1 MKVTLTFNEQR
12 RAAYRQQGLWGDA
25 SLADYWQQT
34 ARAMPDKIAVVDNH
48 GATYTYSALDH
59 AASCLA
65 NWMLAKGIESGD
77 RIAFQL
83 PGWCE
88 FTVIYLAC
96 LKTGAVSV
104 PLLPSWREAELVWVL
119 NKCQAKMFFA
129 PTLFKQTRPVDL
141 ILPLQN
147 QLPQLQQIV
156 GVDKLAPA
164 TSSLSLSQIL
174 ADNTPLTTA
183 ITTHGDELAAVLF
196 TSGTEGLPKGVML
209 THNNILASE
218 RAYCARLNLTWQD
231 VFMMP
236 APLGHATG
244 FLHGVTAPFLIGAR
258 SVLLDIFTP
267 DACLALL
274 EQQRC
279 TCMLG
284 ATPFVYDLLNL
295 LEKQPADLSALR
307 FFLCGGTTIPKKVA
321 RECQQ
326 RGIKLLSVY
335 GSTESSPHAVV
346 NLDDPLPRF
355 MHTDGYAAAG
365 VEIKVVD
372 DARKTYGS
380 TESSPHAV
388 VNLDDPLPRFMH
400 TDGYAAAG
408 VEIKVVDD
416 ARKTLPP
423 GCEGEEASRGPN
435 VFMGYFDEP
444 ELTARALDEEGWY
457 YSGDLCRM
465 DEAGYIKITGRKK
478 DIIVRGGENISSRE
492 VEDILLQH
500 PKIHD
505 ACVVAMPDERLGE
518 RSCAYVVLK
527 APHHSLSL
535 EEVVAFFSRKRVAKY
550 KYPEH
555 IVVIE
560 KLPRTVSGKIQKF
573 LLRKDIMR
581 RLTQDVC
588 EEIE

>member
-48 GATYTYSALDH
+48 GASYTYSALDH

-96 LKTGAVSV
+96 LKIGAVSV

-164 TSSLSLSQIL
+164 TSSLSLSQII
-174 ADNTPLTTA
+174 ADNTSLTTA

-218 RAYCARLNLTWQD
+218 RAYCVRLNLTWQD

-284 ATPFVYDLLNL
+284 ATPFVYDLLNV

-326 RGIKLLSVY
+326 LGIKLLSVY

-346 NLDDPLPRF
+346 NLDDPLSRF

-365 VEIKVVD
+365 VK
-372 DARKTYGS
+372 
-380 TESSPHAV
+380 
-388 VNLDDPLPRFMH
+388 
-400 TDGYAAAG
+400 
-408 VEIKVVDD
+408 IKVVDD

-560 KLPRTVSGKIQKF
+560 KLPRTASGKIQKF

>member
-48 GATYTYSALDH
+48 GASYTYSALDH

-96 LKTGAVSV
+96 LKIGAVSV

-164 TSSLSLSQIL
+164 TSSLSLSQII
-174 ADNTPLTTA
+174 ADNTSLTTA

-236 APLGHATG
+236 APLGHATD

-284 ATPFVYDLLNL
+284 ATPFVYDLLNV

-346 NLDDPLPRF
+346 NLDDPL
-355 MHTDGYAAAG
+355 
-365 VEIKVVD
+365 
-372 DARKTYGS
+372 S
-380 TESSPHAV
+380 
-388 VNLDDPLPRFMH
+388 RFMH

-560 KLPRTVSGKIQKF
+560 KLPRTASGKIQKF

>member
-1 MKVTLTFNEQR
+1 MHPTGPHLGPDVLFRESNMKVTLTFNEQR

-48 GATYTYSALDH
+48 GASYTYSALDH

-96 LKTGAVSV
+96 LKIGAVSV

-164 TSSLSLSQIL
+164 TSSLSLSQII

-346 NLDDPLPRF
+346 NLDDPL
-355 MHTDGYAAAG
+355 
-365 VEIKVVD
+365 
-372 DARKTYGS
+372 S
-380 TESSPHAV
+380 
-388 VNLDDPLPRFMH
+388 RFMH

-465 DEAGYIKITGRKK
+465 DEADYIKITGRKK

-560 KLPRTVSGKIQKF
+560 KLPRTASGKIQKF

>member
-48 GATYTYSALDH
+48 GASYTYSALDH

-164 TSSLSLSQIL
+164 TSSLSLSQII
-174 ADNTPLTTA
+174 ADNIPLTTA

-274 EQQRC
+274 EQQRE
-279 TCMLG
+279 T
-284 ATPFVYDLLNL
+284 
-295 LEKQPADLSALR
+295 
-307 FFLCGGTTIPKKVA
+307 
-321 RECQQ
+321 CQQ
-326 RGIKLLSVY
+326 LGIKLLSVY

-346 NLDDPLPRF
+346 NLDDPL
-355 MHTDGYAAAG
+355 
-365 VEIKVVD
+365 
-372 DARKTYGS
+372 S
-380 TESSPHAV
+380 
-388 VNLDDPLPRFMH
+388 RFMH

-505 ACVVAMPDERLGE
+505 ACVVAMSDERLGE

-560 KLPRTVSGKIQKF
+560 KLPRTTSGKIQKF

-588 EEIE
+588 EEIEYVSSSGIT

>member
-48 GATYTYSALDH
+48 GASYTYSALDH

-96 LKTGAVSV
+96 LKIGAVSV

-164 TSSLSLSQIL
+164 TSSLSLSQII
-174 ADNTPLTTA
+174 ADNTSLTTA

-284 ATPFVYDLLNL
+284 ATPFVYDLLNV

-326 RGIKLLSVY
+326 RVIKLLSVY

-346 NLDDPLPRF
+346 NLDDPL
-355 MHTDGYAAAG
+355 
-365 VEIKVVD
+365 
-372 DARKTYGS
+372 S
-380 TESSPHAV
+380 
-388 VNLDDPLPRFMH
+388 RFMH

-505 ACVVAMPDERLGE
+505 ACVVAMSDERLGE

-560 KLPRTVSGKIQKF
+560 KLPRTTSGKIQKF

>member
-48 GATYTYSALDH
+48 GASYTYSALDH

-96 LKTGAVSV
+96 LKIGAVSV

-164 TSSLSLSQIL
+164 TSSLSLSQII

-346 NLDDPLPRF
+346 NLDDPL
-355 MHTDGYAAAG
+355 
-365 VEIKVVD
+365 
-372 DARKTYGS
+372 S
-380 TESSPHAV
+380 
-388 VNLDDPLPRFMH
+388 RFMH

-555 IVVIE
+555 IMVIE
-560 KLPRTVSGKIQKF
+560 KLPRTASGKIQKF

>member
-48 GATYTYSALDH
+48 GASYTYSALDH

-96 LKTGAVSV
+96 LKIGAVSV

-164 TSSLSLSQIL
+164 TSSLSLSQII

-284 ATPFVYDLLNL
+284 ATPFVDDLLNV

-326 RGIKLLSVY
+326 LGIKLLSVY

-346 NLDDPLPRF
+346 NLDDPLSRF
-355 MHTDGYAAAG
+355 MHT
-365 VEIKVVD
+365 E
-372 DARKTYGS
+372 
-380 TESSPHAV
+380 
-388 VNLDDPLPRFMH
+388 
-400 TDGYAAAG
+400 GYAAAG

-465 DEAGYIKITGRKK
+465 DEDGYIKITGRKK

-560 KLPRTVSGKIQKF
+560 KLPRTASGKIQKF

>member
-25 SLADYWQQT
+25 SLTDYWQQT

-48 GATYTYSALDH
+48 GASYTYSALDH

-96 LKTGAVSV
+96 LKIGAVSV

-164 TSSLSLSQIL
+164 TSALSLSQII

-183 ITTHGDELAAVLF
+183 ITVHGDELAAVLF

-346 NLDDPLPRF
+346 NLDDPL
-355 MHTDGYAAAG
+355 
-365 VEIKVVD
+365 
-372 DARKTYGS
+372 S
-380 TESSPHAV
+380 
-388 VNLDDPLPRFMH
+388 RFMH

-560 KLPRTVSGKIQKF
+560 ILPRTASGKIQKF

-581 RLTQDVC
+581 RLTQDAC

>member
-48 GATYTYSALDH
+48 GASYTYSALDH
-59 AASCLA
+59 TASCLA

-96 LKTGAVSV
+96 LKIGAVSV

-164 TSSLSLSQIL
+164 TSSLSLSQII

-346 NLDDPLPRF
+346 NLDDPL
-355 MHTDGYAAAG
+355 
-365 VEIKVVD
+365 
-372 DARKTYGS
+372 S
-380 TESSPHAV
+380 
-388 VNLDDPLPRFMH
+388 RFMH

-560 KLPRTVSGKIQKF
+560 KLPRTTSGKIQKF

>member
-48 GATYTYSALDH
+48 GASYTYSALDH

-96 LKTGAVSV
+96 LKIGAVSV

-164 TSSLSLSQIL
+164 TSSLSLSQII

-346 NLDDPLPRF
+346 NLDDPL
-355 MHTDGYAAAG
+355 
-365 VEIKVVD
+365 
-372 DARKTYGS
+372 S
-380 TESSPHAV
+380 
-388 VNLDDPLPRFMH
+388 RFMH

-581 RLTQDVC
+581 RLTQDGNVSNWLNVMYNARF
-588 EEIE
+588 

>member
-1 MKVTLTFNEQR
+1 MHPTGPHLGPDVLFRESNMKVTLTFNEQR

-48 GATYTYSALDH
+48 GASYTYSALDH

-96 LKTGAVSV
+96 LKIGAVSV

-147 QLPQLQQIV
+147 RLPQLQQIV

-164 TSSLSLSQIL
+164 TSSLSLSQII

-284 ATPFVYDLLNL
+284 ATPFVYDLLNV

-326 RGIKLLSVY
+326 LGIKLLSVY

-346 NLDDPLPRF
+346 NLDDPL
-355 MHTDGYAAAG
+355 
-365 VEIKVVD
+365 
-372 DARKTYGS
+372 S
-380 TESSPHAV
+380 
-388 VNLDDPLPRFMH
+388 RFMH

-560 KLPRTVSGKIQKF
+560 KLPRTASGKIQKF
-573 LLRKDIMR
+573 LLRKDIML

>member
-48 GATYTYSALDH
+48 GASYTYSALDH

-96 LKTGAVSV
+96 LKIGAVSV
-104 PLLPSWREAELVWVL
+104 PLFPSWREAELVWVP

-147 QLPQLQQIV
+147 QLLQLQQIV

-164 TSSLSLSQIL
+164 TSSLSLSQII
-174 ADNTPLTTA
+174 AYNTPLTTA
-183 ITTHGDELAAVLF
+183 ITVHGDELAAVLF

-346 NLDDPLPRF
+346 NLDDPL
-355 MHTDGYAAAG
+355 
-365 VEIKVVD
+365 
-372 DARKTYGS
+372 S
-380 TESSPHAV
+380 
-388 VNLDDPLPRFMH
+388 RFMH

-505 ACVVAMPDERLGE
+505 ACVIAMPDERLGE

-535 EEVVAFFSRKRVAKY
+535 EDVVAFFSRKRVAKY

-560 KLPRTVSGKIQKF
+560 KLPRTASGKIQKF

>member
-96 LKTGAVSV
+96 LKIGAVSV

-164 TSSLSLSQIL
+164 TSSLSLRQII
-174 ADNTPLTTA
+174 ADNIPLTTA

-218 RAYCARLNLTWQD
+218 RAYCARLNLTWLD

-326 RGIKLLSVY
+326 LGIKLLSVY

-346 NLDDPLPRF
+346 NLDDPLSRF

-365 VEIKVVD
+365 VEIKVV
-372 DARKTYGS
+372 
-380 TESSPHAV
+380 
-388 VNLDDPLPRFMH
+388 N
-400 TDGYAAAG
+400 
-408 VEIKVVDD
+408 D

-560 KLPRTVSGKIQKF
+560 KLPRTASGKIQKF

-581 RLTQDVC
+581 RLTQDAC

>member
-48 GATYTYSALDH
+48 GASYTYSALDH

-96 LKTGAVSV
+96 LKIGAVSV

-164 TSSLSLSQIL
+164 TSSLSLSQII

-196 TSGTEGLPKGVML
+196 TSGTEGLPKGVVL

-244 FLHGVTAPFLIGAR
+244 FLHGVTAPLLIGAR

-295 LEKQPADLSALR
+295 VEKQPADLSALR

-346 NLDDPLPRF
+346 NLDDPL
-355 MHTDGYAAAG
+355 
-365 VEIKVVD
+365 
-372 DARKTYGS
+372 S
-380 TESSPHAV
+380 
-388 VNLDDPLPRFMH
+388 RFMH

-423 GCEGEEASRGPN
+423 GCKGEEASRGPN

-560 KLPRTVSGKIQKF
+560 KLPRTASGKIQKF

>member
-96 LKTGAVSV
+96 LKIGAVSV

-147 QLPQLQQIV
+147 QLPHLQQIV

-164 TSSLSLSQIL
+164 TSSLSLSQIIT
-174 ADNTPLTTA
+174 DNTPLMTA
-183 ITTHGDELAAVLF
+183 ISVHGDELAAVLF
-196 TSGTEGLPKGVML
+196 TSGTEGMPKGVML

-218 RAYCARLNLTWQD
+218 RAYCARLNLTWLD

-244 FLHGVTAPFLIGAR
+244 FLHGVTAPFLVGAR

-267 DACLALL
+267 ETCLSLL

-346 NLDDPLPRF
+346 NLDDPL
-355 MHTDGYAAAG
+355 
-365 VEIKVVD
+365 
-372 DARKTYGS
+372 S
-380 TESSPHAV
+380 
-388 VNLDDPLPRFMH
+388 RFMH

-416 ARKTLPP
+416 ARKTLPA

-444 ELTARALDEEGWY
+444 ELTARALDDKGWY
-457 YSGDLCRM
+457 YSGDLCCM

-518 RSCAYVVLK
+518 RSCAYIVLK
-527 APHHSLSL
+527 SPHHSLSL
-535 EEVVAFFSRKRVAKY
+535 EDVVAFFSRKRVAKY

-555 IVVIE
+555 IVITE
-560 KLPRTVSGKIQKF
+560 KLPRTASGKIQKF
-573 LLRKDIMR
+573 LLRKDIIQ
-581 RLTQDVC
+581 RLTEGYC
-588 EEIE
+588 AITE

>member
-48 GATYTYSALDH
+48 GASYTYSALDH

-65 NWMLAKGIESGD
+65 NWMLTKGIESGD

-96 LKTGAVSV
+96 LKIGAVSV

-147 QLPQLQQIV
+147 QLLQLQQIV

-164 TSSLSLSQIL
+164 TSSLSLSQII

-183 ITTHGDELAAVLF
+183 ITVHGDELAAVLF

-346 NLDDPLPRF
+346 NLDDPL
-355 MHTDGYAAAG
+355 
-365 VEIKVVD
+365 
-372 DARKTYGS
+372 S
-380 TESSPHAV
+380 
-388 VNLDDPLPRFMH
+388 RFMH

-423 GCEGEEASRGPN
+423 GYEGEEASRGPN

-457 YSGDLCRM
+457 YSGDLCCM

-518 RSCAYVVLK
+518 RTCAYVVLK

>member
-48 GATYTYSALDH
+48 GASYTYSALDH

-96 LKTGAVSV
+96 LKIGAVSV

-164 TSSLSLSQIL
+164 TSSLSLSQII

-326 RGIKLLSVY
+326 RSIKLLSVY

-346 NLDDPLPRF
+346 NLDDPL
-355 MHTDGYAAAG
+355 
-365 VEIKVVD
+365 
-372 DARKTYGS
+372 S
-380 TESSPHAV
+380 
-388 VNLDDPLPRFMH
+388 RFMH

-560 KLPRTVSGKIQKF
+560 KLPRTASGKIQKF

>member
-12 RAAYRQQGLWGDA
+12 RAAYRQQRLWGDA

-48 GATYTYSALDH
+48 GASYTYSALDH

-96 LKTGAVSV
+96 LKIGAVSV

-164 TSSLSLSQIL
+164 TSSLSLSQII
-174 ADNTPLTTA
+174 ADNTSLTTA

-284 ATPFVYDLLNL
+284 ATPFVYDLLNV

-346 NLDDPLPRF
+346 NLDDPL
-355 MHTDGYAAAG
+355 
-365 VEIKVVD
+365 
-372 DARKTYGS
+372 S
-380 TESSPHAV
+380 
-388 VNLDDPLPRFMH
+388 RFMH

-505 ACVVAMPDERLGE
+505 ACVVAMSDERLGE

-560 KLPRTVSGKIQKF
+560 KLPRTTSGKIQKF

>member
-1 MKVTLTFNEQR
+1 MHPTGPHLGPDVLFRESNMKVTLTFNEQR

-48 GATYTYSALDH
+48 GASYTYSALDH

-96 LKTGAVSV
+96 LKIGAVSV

-164 TSSLSLSQIL
+164 TSSLSLSQII
-174 ADNTPLTTA
+174 ADNTSLTTA

-284 ATPFVYDLLNL
+284 ATPFVYDLLNV

-346 NLDDPLPRF
+346 NLDDPL
-355 MHTDGYAAAG
+355 
-365 VEIKVVD
+365 
-372 DARKTYGS
+372 S
-380 TESSPHAV
+380 
-388 VNLDDPLPRFMH
+388 RFMH

-478 DIIVRGGENISSRE
+478 DIIVRGGENISRRE

-505 ACVVAMPDERLGE
+505 ACVVAMSDERLGE

-560 KLPRTVSGKIQKF
+560 KLPRTTSGKIQKF

>member
-1 MKVTLTFNEQR
+1 MHPTGPHLGPDVLFRESKMKVTLTFNEQR

-34 ARAMPDKIAVVDNH
+34 AHAMPDKIAVVDNH
-48 GATYTYSALDH
+48 GASYTYSALDH

-96 LKTGAVSV
+96 LKIGAVSV

-164 TSSLSLSQIL
+164 TSSLSLSQII
-174 ADNTPLTTA
+174 ADNTPLTMA

-236 APLGHATG
+236 APLGLATG

-346 NLDDPLPRF
+346 NLDDPL
-355 MHTDGYAAAG
+355 
-365 VEIKVVD
+365 
-372 DARKTYGS
+372 S
-380 TESSPHAV
+380 
-388 VNLDDPLPRFMH
+388 RFMH

-560 KLPRTVSGKIQKF
+560 KLPRTASGKIQKF

>member
-48 GATYTYSALDH
+48 GASYNYSALDH

-77 RIAFQL
+77 RMAFQL

-96 LKTGAVSV
+96 LKIGAVSV

-164 TSSLSLSQIL
+164 TSSLSLSQII

-284 ATPFVYDLLNL
+284 ATPFVYDLLNV

-326 RGIKLLSVY
+326 LGIKLLSVY

-346 NLDDPLPRF
+346 NLDDPL
-355 MHTDGYAAAG
+355 
-365 VEIKVVD
+365 
-372 DARKTYGS
+372 S
-380 TESSPHAV
+380 
-388 VNLDDPLPRFMH
+388 RFMH

-560 KLPRTVSGKIQKF
+560 KLPRTASGKIQKF

>member
-48 GATYTYSALDH
+48 GASYTYSALDH

-96 LKTGAVSV
+96 LKIGAVSV

-164 TSSLSLSQIL
+164 TSSLSLSQII
-174 ADNTPLTTA
+174 ADNTSLTTA

-274 EQQRC
+274 EQQSC

-284 ATPFVYDLLNL
+284 ATPFVYDLLNV

-346 NLDDPLPRF
+346 NLDDPL
-355 MHTDGYAAAG
+355 
-365 VEIKVVD
+365 
-372 DARKTYGS
+372 S
-380 TESSPHAV
+380 
-388 VNLDDPLPRFMH
+388 RFMH

-423 GCEGEEASRGPN
+423 GCEGEASRGPN

-505 ACVVAMPDERLGE
+505 ACVVAMSDERLGE

-560 KLPRTVSGKIQKF
+560 KLPRTTSGKIQKF

>member
-1 MKVTLTFNEQR
+1 MHPTGPHLGPDVLFRESKMKVTLTFNEQR

-48 GATYTYSALDH
+48 GASYTYSALDH

-96 LKTGAVSV
+96 LKICAVSV

-164 TSSLSLSQIL
+164 TSSLSLSQII

-346 NLDDPLPRF
+346 NLDDPL
-355 MHTDGYAAAG
+355 
-365 VEIKVVD
+365 
-372 DARKTYGS
+372 S
-380 TESSPHAV
+380 
-388 VNLDDPLPRFMH
+388 RFMH

-560 KLPRTVSGKIQKF
+560 KLPRTASGKIQKF

>member
-48 GATYTYSALDH
+48 GASYNYSALDH

-96 LKTGAVSV
+96 LKIGAVSV

-164 TSSLSLSQIL
+164 TSSLSLSQII

-244 FLHGVTAPFLIGAR
+244 FLHGVTAPFLIGTR

-284 ATPFVYDLLNL
+284 ATPFVYDLLNV

-326 RGIKLLSVY
+326 LGIKLLSVY

-346 NLDDPLPRF
+346 NLDDPL
-355 MHTDGYAAAG
+355 
-365 VEIKVVD
+365 
-372 DARKTYGS
+372 S
-380 TESSPHAV
+380 
-388 VNLDDPLPRFMH
+388 RFMH

-560 KLPRTVSGKIQKF
+560 KLPRTASGKIQKF

>member
-96 LKTGAVSV
+96 LKIGAVSV

-183 ITTHGDELAAVLF
+183 ITVHGDELAAVLF

-267 DACLALL
+267 AACLALL

-346 NLDDPLPRF
+346 NLDDPLSRF

-372 DARKTYGS
+372 
-380 TESSPHAV
+380 
-388 VNLDDPLPRFMH
+388 N
-400 TDGYAAAG
+400 
-408 VEIKVVDD
+408 

-444 ELTARALDEEGWY
+444 ELTARAQDEEGWY

-535 EEVVAFFSRKRVAKY
+535 EDVVAFFSRKRVAKY

-560 KLPRTVSGKIQKF
+560 KLPRTASGKIQKF

>member
-48 GATYTYSALDH
+48 GASYTYSSLDH

-96 LKTGAVSV
+96 LKIGAVSV

-164 TSSLSLSQIL
+164 TSSLSLSQII
-174 ADNTPLTTA
+174 ADNTSLTTA

-284 ATPFVYDLLNL
+284 ATPFVYDLLNV

-346 NLDDPLPRF
+346 NLDDPL
-355 MHTDGYAAAG
+355 
-365 VEIKVVD
+365 
-372 DARKTYGS
+372 S
-380 TESSPHAV
+380 
-388 VNLDDPLPRFMH
+388 RFMH

-505 ACVVAMPDERLGE
+505 ACVVAMSDERLGE

-560 KLPRTVSGKIQKF
+560 KLPRTTSGKIQKF

>member
-48 GATYTYSALDH
+48 GASYTYSALDH

-96 LKTGAVSV
+96 LKIGAVSV

-147 QLPQLQQIV
+147 QLPQLQQLV

-164 TSSLSLSQIL
+164 TSALSLSQII

-183 ITTHGDELAAVLF
+183 ITVHGDELAAVLF

-346 NLDDPLPRF
+346 NLDDPL
-355 MHTDGYAAAG
+355 
-365 VEIKVVD
+365 
-372 DARKTYGS
+372 S
-380 TESSPHAV
+380 
-388 VNLDDPLPRFMH
+388 RFMH

-457 YSGDLCRM
+457 YSGDLCCM

-492 VEDILLQH
+492 VEDILLQQ

-560 KLPRTVSGKIQKF
+560 KLPRTASGKIQKF

>member
-48 GATYTYSALDH
+48 GASYTYSALDH

-96 LKTGAVSV
+96 LKIGAVSV

-164 TSSLSLSQIL
+164 TSSLSLSQII

-183 ITTHGDELAAVLF
+183 ITVHGDELAAVLF

-346 NLDDPLPRF
+346 NLDDPL
-355 MHTDGYAAAG
+355 
-365 VEIKVVD
+365 
-372 DARKTYGS
+372 S
-380 TESSPHAV
+380 
-388 VNLDDPLPRFMH
+388 RFMH

-457 YSGDLCRM
+457 YSGDFCRM

-527 APHHSLSL
+527 APHYSLSL
-535 EEVVAFFSRKRVAKY
+535 EDVVAFFSRKRVAKY

-560 KLPRTVSGKIQKF
+560 KLPRTASGKIQKF

>member
-12 RAAYRQQGLWGDA
+12 RAAYLQQGLWGDA

-48 GATYTYSALDH
+48 GASYTYSALDH

-96 LKTGAVSV
+96 LKIGAVSV

-147 QLPQLQQIV
+147 QLPQLQQLV

-164 TSSLSLSQIL
+164 TSALSLSQII

-183 ITTHGDELAAVLF
+183 ITVHGDELAAVLF

-346 NLDDPLPRF
+346 NLDDPL
-355 MHTDGYAAAG
+355 
-365 VEIKVVD
+365 
-372 DARKTYGS
+372 S
-380 TESSPHAV
+380 
-388 VNLDDPLPRFMH
+388 RFMH

-457 YSGDLCRM
+457 YSGDLCCM

-560 KLPRTVSGKIQKF
+560 KLPRTASGKIQKF

>member
-48 GATYTYSALDH
+48 GASYTYSALDH
-59 AASCLA
+59 AARCLA

-96 LKTGAVSV
+96 LKIGAVSV

-164 TSSLSLSQIL
+164 TSSLSLSQII
-174 ADNTPLTTA
+174 ADNTSLTTA

-218 RAYCARLNLTWQD
+218 RAYCVRLNLTWQD

-346 NLDDPLPRF
+346 NLDDPLSRF

-365 VEIKVVD
+365 VEIKV
-372 DARKTYGS
+372 
-380 TESSPHAV
+380 
-388 VNLDDPLPRFMH
+388 
-400 TDGYAAAG
+400 
-408 VEIKVVDD
+408 IDD

-560 KLPRTVSGKIQKF
+560 KLPRTASGKIQKF

>member
-48 GATYTYSALDH
+48 GASYTYSALDH

-96 LKTGAVSV
+96 LKIGAVSV

-164 TSSLSLSQIL
+164 TSALSLSQII

-183 ITTHGDELAAVLF
+183 ITVHGDELAAVLF

-284 ATPFVYDLLNL
+284 ATPFVYDLLNV

-346 NLDDPLPRF
+346 NLDDPL
-355 MHTDGYAAAG
+355 
-365 VEIKVVD
+365 
-372 DARKTYGS
+372 S
-380 TESSPHAV
+380 
-388 VNLDDPLPRFMH
+388 RFMH

-457 YSGDLCRM
+457 YSGDLCCM

-535 EEVVAFFSRKRVAKY
+535 EDVVAFFSRKRVAKY

-560 KLPRTVSGKIQKF
+560 KLPRTASGKIQKF

>member
-65 NWMLAKGIESGD
+65 NWMLVKGIESGD

-96 LKTGAVSV
+96 LKIGAVSV

-164 TSSLSLSQIL
+164 TSALSLSQII
-174 ADNTPLTTA
+174 ADNTPLTMA
-183 ITTHGDELAAVLF
+183 ITVHGDELAAVLF

-267 DACLALL
+267 AACLALL

-372 DARKTYGS
+372 DARKT
-380 TESSPHAV
+380 
-388 VNLDDPLPRFMH
+388 
-400 TDGYAAAG
+400 
-408 VEIKVVDD
+408 
-416 ARKTLPP
+416 LPP
-423 GCEGEEASRGPN
+423 GYEGEEASRGPN

-535 EEVVAFFSRKRVAKY
+535 EEVMAFFSRKRVAKY

>member
-96 LKTGAVSV
+96 LKIGAVSV

-164 TSSLSLSQIL
+164 TSSLSLSQII
-174 ADNTPLTTA
+174 ADNTPLTMA
-183 ITTHGDELAAVLF
+183 ITVHGDELAAVLF

-267 DACLALL
+267 AACLALL

-346 NLDDPLPRF
+346 NLDDPL
-355 MHTDGYAAAG
+355 
-365 VEIKVVD
+365 
-372 DARKTYGS
+372 S
-380 TESSPHAV
+380 
-388 VNLDDPLPRFMH
+388 RFMH

-423 GCEGEEASRGPN
+423 GYEGEEASRGPN

>member
-48 GATYTYSALDH
+48 GASYTYSALDH

-96 LKTGAVSV
+96 LKIGAVSV

-164 TSSLSLSQIL
+164 TSSLSLSQII
-174 ADNTPLTTA
+174 ADNTSLTTA

-218 RAYCARLNLTWQD
+218 RAYCARLNLALQD

-284 ATPFVYDLLNL
+284 ATPFVYDLLNV

-346 NLDDPLPRF
+346 NLDDPL
-355 MHTDGYAAAG
+355 
-365 VEIKVVD
+365 
-372 DARKTYGS
+372 S
-380 TESSPHAV
+380 
-388 VNLDDPLPRFMH
+388 RFMH

-505 ACVVAMPDERLGE
+505 ACVVAMSDERLGE

-560 KLPRTVSGKIQKF
+560 KLPRTTSGKIQKF

>member
-48 GATYTYSALDH
+48 GASYTYSALDH

-96 LKTGAVSV
+96 LKIGAVSV

-164 TSSLSLSQIL
+164 TSSLSLSQII

-218 RAYCARLNLTWQD
+218 RAYCARVNLTWQD

-346 NLDDPLPRF
+346 NLDDPL
-355 MHTDGYAAAG
+355 
-365 VEIKVVD
+365 
-372 DARKTYGS
+372 S
-380 TESSPHAV
+380 
-388 VNLDDPLPRFMH
+388 RFMH

-444 ELTARALDEEGWY
+444 ELTARAMDEEGWY

-560 KLPRTVSGKIQKF
+560 KLPRTTSGKIQKF